1 MKRVEFQW
9 KRGVFEQ
16 IRRLP
21 GVEKEL
27 KKVADSVARA
37 AGDGY
42 ESSLG
47 DGKTRSR
54 ASVLL
59 PRRRL
64 CVTSLRMAPC
74 FVPFRTG
81 GRDGCSRSR

>member
-27 KKVADSVARA
+27 KKVADDVARA

-42 ESSLG
+42 EASLG
-47 DGKTRSR
+47 KGKTRSR
-54 ASVLL
+54 ASV
-59 PRRRL
+59 
-64 CVTSLRMAPC
+64 VTATAEAMRNESKNSSMLRALQN
-74 FVPFRTG
+74 RGT
-81 GRDGCSRSR
+81 

>member
-21 GVEKEL
+21 AIEKEL
-27 KKVADSVARA
+27 KKTADAVAAD
-37 AGDGY
+37 AGAGY

-47 DGKTRSR
+47 EGRTRSR
-54 ASVLL
+54 ASVVTTSADAMRAESKSSNLL
-59 PRRRL
+59 RALANRR
-64 CVTSLRMAPC
+64 V
-74 FVPFRTG
+74 
-81 GRDGCSRSR
+81 

>member
-21 GVEKEL
+21 AIEKGL
-27 KKVADSVARA
+27 KKTADAVAAD
-37 AGDGY
+37 AGAGY

-47 DGKTRSR
+47 DGRTRSR
-54 ASVLL
+54 ASVVTASADAMRAESKSSNLL
-59 PRRRL
+59 RALANRR
-64 CVTSLRMAPC
+64 V
-74 FVPFRTG
+74 
-81 GRDGCSRSR
+81 

>member
-27 KKVADSVARA
+27 KKVADDVARA

-42 ESSLG
+42 EASLG
-47 DGKTRSR
+47 KGKTRSR
-54 ASVLL
+54 ASV
-59 PRRRL
+59 
-64 CVTSLRMAPC
+64 VTATAEAMRNESKHGSMLRALNNRG
-74 FVPFRTG
+74 V
-81 GRDGCSRSR
+81 